1 MADWTE
7 ELSDEQKNNIM
18 DLIVTTVKEI
28 RYQMD
33 QDILFT
39 QQIWE
44 RKGFLKSRRTRKAFE
59 AWERSFQS
67 CQLVIVCGKK
77 TTTAIMKGE
86 MFNDSLSNGNAIKR

>member
-7 ELSDEQKNNIM
+7 ELTDEQKSNIM

-28 RYQMD
+28 RHQMD

-59 AWERSFQS
+59 ACRA
-67 CQLVIVCGKK
+67 IVQGKN
-77 TTTAIMKGE
+77 E
-86 MFNDSLSNGNAIKR
+86 VFNEQEDNL

>member
-1 MADWTE
+1 MADWTD
-7 ELSDEQKNNIM
+7 ELTEEQKANVV

-59 AWERSFQS
+59 ACRA
-67 CQLVIVCGKK
+67 IVQGKN
-77 TTTAIMKGE
+77 E
-86 MFNDSLSNGNAIKR
+86 VFEDDNG

>member
-1 MADWTE
+1 MPDWTE
-7 ELSDEQKNNIM
+7 ELNDEQKSNIM

-28 RYQMD
+28 RTQMD

-59 AWERSFQS
+59 ACRS
-67 CQLVIVCGKK
+67 IVQGKNE
-77 TTTAIMKGE
+77 I
-86 MFNDSLSNGNAIKR
+86 FNEDEQ

>member
-1 MADWTE
+1 MQQHILDLIYIGGMMADWTE
-7 ELSDEQKNNIM
+7 ELTDQQKSNIM

-28 RYQMD
+28 RQQID

-59 AWERSFQS
+59 ACRA
-67 CQLVIVCGKK
+67 IVQGKNEIFSDINEK
-77 TTTAIMKGE
+77 
-86 MFNDSLSNGNAIKR
+86 